1 MALEEGE
8 TQNFILTG
16 SLNPEPETL
25 VLLLQGCCSGTYQ
38 KKQSMVLNIAAFL
51 WHFELNLNSI
61 PLQETNLSF
70 ISASKC
76 MYVCM
81 YVCVC
86 MCVHNDTGFD
96 IDTDIDEHMC
106 IPTYTHTHIYIY
118 IQ

>member
-81 YVCVC
+81 CVC

-106 IPTYTHTHIYIY
+106 IPTYTHTYIY
-118 IQ
+118 IHTMNT